1 MVTAAKN
8 QTLWQCRARETA
20 PVLVPGP
27 GFPCQ
32 KHLGQEQRRA
42 GVNHGAGV
50 GWDLRQSQQPAWRPC
65 SRKDGQRRSWGQWGN
80 RGGEAPDNRRRLGS
94 RKEGPECACGPKW
107 KAVQEGGRWQGAS
120 EDWRAGSE
128 DEEGQTPSR
137 VRSRLNVDDA
147 KAAEAKDDSMKICR
161 ARLGRLRAAYLSA
174 QWRTSRHGIQ
184 KEDSQH
190 SGVLT

>member
-1 MVTAAKN
+1 M
-8 QTLWQCRARETA
+8 
-20 PVLVPGP
+20 
-27 GFPCQ
+27 
-32 KHLGQEQRRA
+32 
-42 GVNHGAGV
+42 
-50 GWDLRQSQQPAWRPC
+50 
-65 SRKDGQRRSWGQWGN
+65 
-80 RGGEAPDNRRRLGS
+80 
-94 RKEGPECACGPKW
+94 
-107 KAVQEGGRWQGAS
+107 QEGGRWQGAS
-120 EDWRAGSE
+120 EDWSAGSE

-190 SGVLT
+190 SGVLTSAASKAAHTEKAAESWGGYIVDIVFERPYEVPVEALRRELVLRVRNSGGEVLSDGINSLLSATLTS